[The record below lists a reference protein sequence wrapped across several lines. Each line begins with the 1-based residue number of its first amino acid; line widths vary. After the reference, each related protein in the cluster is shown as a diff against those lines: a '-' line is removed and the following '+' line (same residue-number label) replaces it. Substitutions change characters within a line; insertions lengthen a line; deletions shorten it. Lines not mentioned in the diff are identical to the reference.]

1 MTAPAP
7 APLQAPPAAGG
18 PGLRTSALGA
28 ATRAVRRHA
37 ATGSVLAAL
46 AWWSTRFVEGT
57 GGREPRMLSIG
68 LGLLLVATLLVRP
81 WRHLPLTILAL
92 GTGLGLA
99 ALLVVLTAPTGLAGR
114 HEASSY
120 VFAGQLGLVVLAWA
134 TDHVRR
140 TLLLLTLLAAGGLQ
154 FAHGW
159 LPWWGLQDQGRLF
172 QGTFYWHNQAGI
184 FLAAGALVGYVVVL
198 ANRRP
203 LVPLAW
209 VVAPLCTAGVV
220 YTTSRGSQLGLALGV
235 VLLAAVSLAVPQ
247 RRGAFLRLA
256 LAAGL
261 GWATTTLMT
270 GPPFFR
276 EVAPAF
282 AATAARSESFVSNG
296 VQRLEDWR
304 RALAIFAEWPLSG
317 AGFYSYDSAT
327 VRVTEKRDGVTT
339 AFAHNGFLQAASD
352 GGLVL
357 LVPLCLAVGAVL
369 LVGLR
374 ALPAAVRAGDV
385 VQPGAWIVF
394 LVLVLHSG
402 MDFDWTYP
410 ALLSL
415 PALLV
420 PLVVPPGTGADVG
433 HAQVRAAAPR
443 LRLVLGLVSVALL
456 VLGAVGAWDGG
467 LSLNVDVPA

>member
-1 MTAPAP
+1 MTGPSPAP
-7 APLQAPPAAGG
+7 TTAAPTTGASKPRGTTASVAVTQA
-18 PGLRTSALGA
+18 
-28 ATRAVRRHA
+28 VQRHA
-37 ATGSVLAAL
+37 ATVSVLATL
-46 AWWSTRFVEGT
+46 AWWATRFVEGT
-57 GGREPRMLSIG
+57 GGREPRMLSTG
-68 LGLLLVATLLVRP
+68 LVLLLVATLLVRP
-81 WRHLPLTILAL
+81 WRRLPVRVLAL
-92 GTGLGLA
+92 GTGLGVA
-99 ALLVVLTAPTGLAGR
+99 ALVVVLTAPTGLAGR
-114 HEASSY
+114 HEAASY
-120 VFAGQLGLVVLAWA
+120 VFAGQLGVVLLAWA

-140 TLLLLTLLAAGGLQ
+140 TLLLLTVLAAGGLQ

-235 VLLAAVSLAVPQ
+235 VLLAGVALAVPQ
-247 RRGAFLRLA
+247 RWRAGLRLA
-256 LAAGL
+256 AAAGL
-261 GWATTTLMT
+261 GWAATTLMT

-276 EVAPAF
+276 EEASAF

-296 VQRLEDWR
+296 VQRFEDWR
-304 RALAIFAEWPLSG
+304 RAVAIFAEWPLTG

-327 VRVTEKRDGVTT
+327 LAVTEKRDGVTT
-339 AFAHNGFLQAASD
+339 AFAHNGFLQAAAD

-357 LVPLCLAVGAVL
+357 LVPLCLVVGAVL
-369 LVGLR
+369 LLGLR
-374 ALPAAVRAGDV
+374 AVPASVRAGDV
-385 VQPGAWIVF
+385 VQPGAWVVF

-420 PLVVPPGTGADVG
+420 PLVLPRAPGVTDGATGG
-433 HAQVRAAAPR
+433 PSRAR
-443 LRLVLGLVSVALL
+443 LALGLLSVALL
-456 VLGAVGAWDGG
+456 VLAAVGAWHGG
-467 LSLNVDVPA
+467 LSLNVDLPG